1 VRFGIFYEHQLPRPW
16 GPGAERDLLHD
27 ALEQVEIAER
37 AGFDHVWQ
45 VEHHFLEE
53 YSHGSAPEV
62 FLAAASQR
70 TKTIRLGHGIIQ
82 VPPAVNHPARIAERV
97 ATLDLI
103 SDGRVE
109 LGTGESSSA
118 AEIGGFGVQREHKRA
133 QWHEALDVIT
143 RMLVEEPFAGW
154 DGAWGR
160 MPPRNVVPKPLQ
172 RPHPPL
178 WVACSRRETIH
189 LAARTGIGALSFSF
203 VEPED
208 AGKWV
213 AEYYELIAS
222 DACVPAGFAVNPN
235 VAVVLPMMLARDEAE
250 AIERGIDGAHFF
262 GYSLAHFYGMR
273 HEPGVTDVWE
283 EFCARRESA
292 GFARHIVTPDRAP
305 LGVRIMQE
313 GFGSLRGAIGTPAQV
328 SELCRRYERVGVD
341 QVIFCVQAGRNRH
354 EHICESLELF
364 GTEVAPVFAEG
375 REGREAAKA
384 ERLAPAVEAALARRA
399 RPRTLSA
406 PYAIDEPAEVARAHR
421 RRRGA
426 GAPRE
431 LAAQV
436 AGHARAALR
445 ERGQTVL
452 ARVVGDR
459 DDAELE
465 RRFGARWVQRA
476 MFGAMARAF
485 VPEAAAGFE
494 GRIAYELGRR
504 NGPPDRWTIEIRDG
518 KASARGGNGHDPDVL
533 LRMPVADFARLAAGT
548 ADPLVAFLEGRAEVE
563 GNLDV
568 ARRLP
573 EMFGGPSPY

>member
-1 VRFGIFYEHQLPRPW
+1 
-16 GPGAERDLLHD
+16 
-27 ALEQVEIAER
+27 
-37 AGFDHVWQ
+37 
-45 VEHHFLEE
+45 
-53 YSHGSAPEV
+53 
-62 FLAAASQR
+62 
-70 TKTIRLGHGIIQ
+70 
-82 VPPAVNHPARIAERV
+82 
-97 ATLDLI
+97 
-103 SDGRVE
+103 
-109 LGTGESSSA
+109 
-118 AEIGGFGVQREHKRA
+118 
-133 QWHEALDVIT
+133 
-143 RMLVEEPFAGW
+143 
-154 DGAWGR
+154 

-189 LAARTGIGALSFSF
+189 LAARNGIGALSFSF

-208 AGKWV
+208 AGRWV
-213 AEYYELIAS
+213 DDYYELIAS
-222 DACVPAGFAVNPN
+222 DQCVPAGFAVNPN

-250 AIERGIDGAHFF
+250 AIDRGIDGAHFF

-273 HEPGVTDVWE
+273 HEPGVTDVWR
-283 EFCARRESA
+283 EFCERRESA

-313 GFGSLRGAIGTPAQV
+313 GLGSLRGAIGTPAQV
-328 SELCRRYERVGVD
+328 TELCRRYERAGVD
-341 QVIFCVQAGRNRH
+341 QVIFCLQAGRNRH

-364 GTEVAPVFAEG
+364 GAEVAPAFAEG
-375 REGREAAKA
+375 RGEREAAKA
-384 ERLAPAVEAALARRA
+384 ERLAPAVEAALARRDP
-399 RPRTLSA
+399 PRRLAA

-421 RRRGA
+421 RRRSPGS
-426 GAPRE
+426 PRE
-431 LAAQV
+431 LSALAAGQI
-436 AGHARAALR
+436 RASLR
-445 ERGQTVL
+445 DRGQAVL
-452 ARVVGDR
+452 ARFVGGR

-465 RRFGARWVQRA
+465 RRFGSPWVQRA

-504 NGPPDRWTIEIRDG
+504 DAPPDRWTIEIRDG
-518 KASARGGNGHDPDVL
+518 RASAHAGNGHEPEVL

-568 ARRLP
+568 ARRLQ